1 MGNHNVW
8 KGGGGGDE
16 NEKFL
21 KFRILIQNKIL
32 AVCFEIAI
40 PK

>member
-8 KGGGGGDE
+8 KGGGDV
-16 NEKFL
+16 NDKFL